1 MGKAGRYAA
10 TELALLTL
18 LICLGKAART
28 ANGQQNGAE
37 GGAIVV
43 DGGGMRERLPNV
55 PVTVR
60 VRCPERQIN
69 LAITV
74 ESVSQASFS
83 DLPSGEYVVQI
94 TAEGYQGSQLKVS
107 VSSGETVNISADV
120 DENSLRGFALRRDGA
135 AGIALPAPLDASW
148 LSGADNG
155 AKAVKTEETGAKAIK
170 TEETGAKAIKT
181 EEAGTKAIRA
191 EETKA
196 CPVEGVVQGASKRL
210 EEFVEN
216 VNRVTAIEV
225 LEHERLD
232 RHGKVLEREK
242 HKFNYV
248 AIVEQT
254 APGQL
259 NVDEY
264 RDGGLGANGGFPHDI
279 ATVGMPSLA
288 MIFHP
293 FHLGEFE
300 MACEGTA
307 TWRER
312 NVWQVRFQ
320 QRKDRPARMSDFRIG
335 GKLVPVL
342 LKGMAWI
349 DTANYQIVHLETDL
363 MAAMPEVKLYI
374 EHQALDYGPVNFG
387 NPARALWLPQH
398 TEIYLESS
406 GRRFRHR
413 HTYSDY
419 RIFSV
424 EVGQKIGSPQ

>member
-1 MGKAGRYAA
+1 MRKAGRYAA
-10 TELALLTL
+10 TALTLLTL

-28 ANGQQNGAE
+28 GNGQQNGAE

-43 DGGGMRERLPNV
+43 DGGAMRERPPNV
-55 PVTVR
+55 PVMVR
-60 VRCPERQIN
+60 VLCPERQIN

-107 VSSGETVNISADV
+107 VSSGQTVSISADV
-120 DENSLRGFALRRDGA
+120 DDNSPRGFALRRDGT

-148 LSGADNG
+148 LSEADNG
-155 AKAVKTEETGAKAIK
+155 AKAIRTEETRA
-170 TEETGAKAIKT
+170 
-181 EEAGTKAIRA
+181 KAIRA
-191 EETKA
+191 EETEAKALRAKETVA
-196 CPVEGVVQGASKRL
+196 CPVEGVVQRASKRL
-210 EEFVEN
+210 EEFVAN

-232 RHGKVLEREK
+232 KHGKVLEREK

-293 FHLGEFE
+293 VHLGEFE

-312 NVWQVRFQ
+312 KVWLVRFQ

-335 GKLVPVL
+335 TKIFPVL

-349 DTANYQIVHLETDL
+349 DAENYQIMHLETDL
-363 MAAMPEVKLYI
+363 AEAMPEVKLYT
-374 EHQALDYGPVNFG
+374 EHQALDYGPVQFG
-387 NPARALWLPQH
+387 DRTSALWLPQEA
-398 TEIYLESS
+398 EIYLESG
-406 GRRFRHR
+406 GRRFHHR
-413 HTYSDY
+413 HSYSDY

-424 EVGQKIGSPQ
+424 DVGQKIGNPQ

>member
-1 MGKAGRYAA
+1 MRKAGRYAA

-18 LICLGKAART
+18 LICLGKAARP

-43 DGGGMRERLPNV
+43 HGGGMRERLPNV

-60 VRCPERQIN
+60 VRCLERQIN

-83 DLPSGEYVVQI
+83 DLPFCEYVVQI

-107 VSSGETVNISADV
+107 VSSGQTVSISAEV
-120 DENSLRGFALRRDGA
+120 DDNSPPGFALRRDDT
-135 AGIALPAPLDASW
+135 AGIALPAPLDARW

-155 AKAVKTEETGAKAIK
+155 AKAIRTEEPGAKAIRAEETGAN
-170 TEETGAKAIKT
+170 
-181 EEAGTKAIRA
+181 AIRA

-232 RHGKVLEREK
+232 KHGKVLEREK

-307 TWRER
+307 TWRGR

-349 DTANYQIVHLETDL
+349 DAANYQIVHLETDL
-363 MAAMPEVKLYI
+363 VEAMPEVKLYI

-387 NPARALWLPQH
+387 TPARALWLPQH

>member
-1 MGKAGRYAA
+1 LYNSLSSVYGYLPRDNMRKAGRYAA

-18 LICLGKAART
+18 LICPGKTVRAANRE
-28 ANGQQNGAE
+28 QNGAE

-43 DGGGMRERLPNV
+43 DGGGMRERLPKV
-55 PVTVR
+55 PVMVR
-60 VRCPERQIN
+60 VRCPERQVN

-83 DLPSGEYVVQI
+83 DLPSGEYIVQI

-107 VSSGETVNISADV
+107 VSSGHTVSISADV
-120 DENSLRGFALRRDGA
+120 DDNSPPGFALRRDGT

-148 LSGADNG
+148 LSEADNG
-155 AKAVKTEETGAKAIK
+155 AKAIR
-170 TEETGAKAIKT
+170 T
-181 EEAGTKAIRA
+181 EEA
-191 EETKA
+191 KA

-232 RHGKVLEREK
+232 KHGKVLEREK

-254 APGQL
+254 APGQI

-279 ATVGMPSLA
+279 ATVGMPLLA

-293 FHLGEFE
+293 FHLEEFE
-300 MACEGTA
+300 MVCEGTA

-312 NVWQVRFQ
+312 KVWQVRFQ

-342 LKGMAWI
+342 LKGIAWI
-349 DTANYQIVHLETDL
+349 DAENYQIVHLETDL
-363 MAAMPEVKLYI
+363 AEAMPEVKLYI
-374 EHQALDYGPVNFG
+374 EHQALDYGPVKFG

-398 TEIYLESS
+398 TEIYLESG

-424 EVGQKIGSPQ
+424 DVGQKIGNPQ

>member
-1 MGKAGRYAA
+1 MRKAGRYAA
-10 TELALLTL
+10 TELVLLTL

-28 ANGQQNGAE
+28 GNGQQNGAE

-94 TAEGYQGSQLKVS
+94 TAEGYQGSQLNVS
-107 VSSGETVNISADV
+107 VSSGQTVSISADV
-120 DENSLRGFALRRDGA
+120 DDHSPRGFALRREGT

-155 AKAVKTEETGAKAIK
+155 AKARRTEETGAK
-170 TEETGAKAIKT
+170 ETGAK
-181 EEAGTKAIRA
+181 EIRA
-191 EETKA
+191 EAVRAEA
-196 CPVEGVVQGASKRL
+196 VRAEESGVCPVEGVVQGASKRL

-232 RHGKVLEREK
+232 KRGKVLEREK

-312 NVWQVRFQ
+312 KVWQVRFQ

-349 DTANYQIVHLETDL
+349 DAENYQIVHLETDL
-363 MAAMPEVKLYI
+363 VEAMPEVKLYT